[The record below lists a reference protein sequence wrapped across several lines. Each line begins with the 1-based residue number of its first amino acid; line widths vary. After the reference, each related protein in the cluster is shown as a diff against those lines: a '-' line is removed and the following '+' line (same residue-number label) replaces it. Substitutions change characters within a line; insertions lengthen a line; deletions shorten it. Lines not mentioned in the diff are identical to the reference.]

1 MRTAIVGTLHPVSP
15 PPALP
20 KLEREVMER
29 IWELGRVSARAVLEV
44 VNDDPSRSPRAYTT
58 VLTIMQRLEA
68 KGLLERTRGP
78 RSDFYAP
85 VISRDQ
91 YVRARADAEVDE
103 IIAEYGELA
112 LVQFARHAAALDPQR
127 REALR
132 RLAEG

>member
-1 MRTAIVGTLHPVSP
+1 MPDA

-29 IWELGRVSARAVLEV
+29 MWELGRTSARAVLEA

-78 RSDFYAP
+78 RFDLYAP
-85 VISRDQ
+85 VLSRDD
-91 YVRARADAEVDE
+91 YLRARADAEVDE

-112 LVQFARHAAALDPQR
+112 LVQFARRAAALDPER

-132 RLAEG
+132 RLAGE

>member
-1 MRTAIVGTLHPVSP
+1 MPDA

-29 IWELGRVSARAVLEV
+29 MWELGRTSARAVLEA

-78 RSDFYAP
+78 RFDLYAP
-85 VISRDQ
+85 VMSRDD
-91 YVRARADAEVDE
+91 YLRARADAEVDE
-103 IIAEYGELA
+103 IIAQYGELA
-112 LVQFARHAAALDPQR
+112 LVQFARRAAALDPER

-132 RLAEG
+132 RLAGE

>member
-1 MRTAIVGTLHPVSP
+1 MPDA

-29 IWELGRVSARAVLEV
+29 MWELGRTSARAVLEA

-78 RSDFYAP
+78 RFDLYAP
-85 VISRDQ
+85 VMSRDD
-91 YVRARADAEVDE
+91 YLRARADAEVDE

-112 LVQFARHAAALDPQR
+112 LVQFARHAAALDPER

-132 RLAEG
+132 RLAGE

>member
-1 MRTAIVGTLHPVSP
+1 MDV

-29 IWELGRVSARAVLEV
+29 VWALGRVSARAVLES

-78 RSDFYAP
+78 RFDLYAP
-85 VISRDQ
+85 AISRTR
-91 YVRARADAEVDE
+91 YLRARADAEVDE
-103 IIAEYGELA
+103 IVAEYGEFA
-112 LVQFARHAAALDPQR
+112 LVQFVRHAAALDPQR
-127 REALR
+127 RDELR
-132 RLAEG
+132 RLADG

>member
-1 MRTAIVGTLHPVSP
+1 MPDA

-29 IWELGRVSARAVLEV
+29 MWELGRTSARAVLEA

-78 RSDFYAP
+78 RFDLYAP
-85 VISRDQ
+85 VMSRAD
-91 YVRARADAEVDE
+91 YLRARADAEVDE

-112 LVQFARHAAALDPQR
+112 LVQFARHAAALDPER

-132 RLAEG
+132 RLAGE

>member
-1 MRTAIVGTLHPVSP
+1 MSDA

-29 IWELGRVSARAVLEV
+29 MWELGCVSARAVV
-44 VNDDPSRSPRAYTT
+44 DAVNDDPSRSPRAYTT

-78 RSDFYAP
+78 RFDLYAP
-85 VISRDQ
+85 AIGRAE
-91 YVRARADAEVDE
+91 YLRARADAEVDE
-103 IIAEYGELA
+103 IVAEYGELA
-112 LVQFARHAAALDPQR
+112 LVQFARHAAALDPER

-132 RLAEG
+132 RLAEE

>member
-1 MRTAIVGTLHPVSP
+1 MPDP

-29 IWELGRVSARAVLEV
+29 MWELGRVGARAVLEA
-44 VNDDPSRSPRAYTT
+44 VNDDPSRSSRAYTT
-58 VLTIMQRLEA
+58 VLTVMQRLEA

-78 RSDFYAP
+78 RFDLYTP
-85 VISRDQ
+85 VMSRAE
-91 YVRARADAEVDE
+91 YLRARADAEVDE

-112 LVQFARHAAALDPQR
+112 LVQFARHAAALDPER

-132 RLAEG
+132 RLAGE

>member
-1 MRTAIVGTLHPVSP
+1 MPDV

-29 IWELGRVSARAVLEV
+29 MWELGRVSARAVVEA
-44 VNDDPSRSPRAYTT
+44 VNENPSRRPRAYTT

-78 RSDFYAP
+78 RFDLYAP
-85 VISRDQ
+85 VMSRAE

-103 IIAEYGELA
+103 IVAEYGELA
-112 LVQFARHAAALDPQR
+112 LVQFARHAAALDPER

-132 RLAEG
+132 KLAEE

>member
-1 MRTAIVGTLHPVSP
+1 MPDA

-29 IWELGRVSARAVLEV
+29 MWELGRTSARAVLEA

-78 RSDFYAP
+78 RFDLYAP
-85 VISRDQ
+85 VMSRDD
-91 YVRARADAEVDE
+91 YLRARADAEVDE

-112 LVQFARHAAALDPQR
+112 LVQFARRAAALDPER

-132 RLAEG
+132 RLAGE

>member
-1 MRTAIVGTLHPVSP
+1 MNV

-29 IWELGRVSARAVLEV
+29 IWELRSVSARVVLEA

-58 VLTIMQRLEA
+58 VLTIMQRLEG
-68 KGLLERTRGP
+68 KGLLQRTRGP
-78 RSDFYAP
+78 RSDSYAP
-85 VISRDQ
+85 TMGRDG
-91 YVRARADAEVDE
+91 YLRARADAEVDE
-103 IIAEYGELA
+103 VIAEYGELA
-112 LVQFARHAAALDPQR
+112 LVQFARHTATLDPAR

>member
-1 MRTAIVGTLHPVSP
+1 MPDV

-29 IWELGRVSARAVLEV
+29 MWELGRTSARAVLEA
-44 VNDDPSRSPRAYTT
+44 VNEDPSRSPRAYTT

-68 KGLLERTRGP
+68 KGLLERTRRP
-78 RSDFYAP
+78 RFDVYAP
-85 VISRDQ
+85 VMTRDE
-91 YVRARADAEVDE
+91 YLRARADAEVDE

-127 REALR
+127 REELR
-132 RLAEG
+132 RLAGG

>member
-1 MRTAIVGTLHPVSP
+1 MPEP

-29 IWELGRVSARAVLEV
+29 IWELGRTSARAVLEA
-44 VNDDPSRSPRAYTT
+44 VNDDPSRAPRAYTT

-78 RSDFYAP
+78 RFDLYEP
-85 VISRDQ
+85 VMSRDE

-103 IIAEYGELA
+103 IVAEYGELA
-112 LVQFARHAAALDPQR
+112 LVQFARHAAALDPER

-132 RLAEG
+132 RLAGE

>member
-1 MRTAIVGTLHPVSP
+1 MTV

-20 KLEREVMER
+20 KLEREVMEHM
-29 IWELGRVSARAVLEV
+29 WEFGRVSARAVLEA
-44 VNDDPSRSPRAYTT
+44 VNDDPTHSPRAYTT

-78 RSDFYAP
+78 RFDSYAP
-85 VISRDQ
+85 AITRAE
-91 YVRARADAEVDE
+91 YLRARADAEVDE

-127 REALR
+127 REELR
-132 RLAEG
+132 RLAGG

>member
-1 MRTAIVGTLHPVSP
+1 MPAA

-29 IWELGRVSARAVLEV
+29 MWELGRVSARAVLEA

-78 RSDFYAP
+78 RFD
-85 VISRDQ
+85 
-91 YVRARADAEVDE
+91 
-103 IIAEYGELA
+103 L
-112 LVQFARHAAALDPQR
+112 
-127 REALR
+127 
-132 RLAEG
+132 